1 MARTVPTLVMIVMT
15 KRSVRLARWKYLSL
29 IGEYGNQICGQL
41 ALLPRSKVACALDVP
56 VALDVIVNF

>member
-1 MARTVPTLVMIVMT
+1 MIVMT

-56 VALDVIVNF
+56 VALDVIVNP